1 MRGTG
6 GRKTWYR
13 RTTLL
18 NDAKIRAAKPRPKPY
33 KLTDSNRLYLLV
45 SPSGAKLW
53 RWNYTYDGK
62 QKSMAF
68 GAYPIVSLTD
78 ARSKRD
84 EAYTILCDGR
94 DPAVVRKL
102 KIEENLE
109 ASRNTFERV
118 AREWYENAKPS
129 WAAVH
134 ADDVL
139 RSLERDVFPMI
150 GALPISFLNAPKIL
164 EVLHAIEGRGAIE
177 TAKRVRQRI
186 SAVFVFAI
194 AKGIT
199 HSDPAEKLGA
209 VLKPLRK
216 GRQPAIT
223 DLVPLRKMIATAEED
238 YARPITRLA
247 LRFLALT
254 AVRPSEL
261 RGARWYE
268 FEDLNGIEPLWRIPA
283 ARMKGELDRKD
294 EIDGDHLVP
303 LTAQGLSVLK
313 ALWPLTGS
321 GDLLFPSNRHMHRPM
336 SENAIGYLLNRAGY
350 HGHHVP
356 HGFRAAFSTIMNEW
370 AERHGKDHDRKII
383 DLMLAH
389 VPKEKVEGA
398 YNRAAYMPRRRELA
412 AIWADMLSDGLPDPV
427 VLIDRPV
434 KELGLRSRRRL
445 PPPVEQDFR
454 FPVRRRAA
462 QSPRRRAHSSAN

>member
-1 MRGTG
+1 
-6 GRKTWYR
+6 
-13 RTTLL
+13 LL
-18 NDAKIRAAKPRPKPY
+18 NDAKIRAAKPRAKPY
-33 KLTDSNRLYLLV
+33 KLTDGNRLYLLV

-68 GAYPIVSLTD
+68 GAHPIVSLTD

-84 EAYTILCDGR
+84 EAYTVLCEGR
-94 DPAVVRKL
+94 DPAVAKKL

-118 AREWYENAKPS
+118 AREWYENAKPN

-139 RSLERDVFPMI
+139 RSLERDAFPMI
-150 GALPISFLNAPKIL
+150 GALPISLLNAPKVL
-164 EVLHAIEGRGAIE
+164 EVLHAIENRGSIE

-199 HSDPAEKLGA
+199 DNDPAERLGA

-223 DLVPLRKMIATAEED
+223 NLVSLREMITTAEED

-261 RGARWYE
+261 RGARWHE

-283 ARMKGELDRKD
+283 ARMKGDRDRKD
-294 EIDGDHLVP
+294 EIDGDL
-303 LTAQGLSVLK
+303 
-313 ALWPLTGS
+313 
-321 GDLLFPSNRHMHRPM
+321 
-336 SENAIGYLLNRAGY
+336 
-350 HGHHVP
+350 
-356 HGFRAAFSTIMNEW
+356 
-370 AERHGKDHDRKII
+370 
-383 DLMLAH
+383 
-389 VPKEKVEGA
+389 
-398 YNRAAYMPRRRELA
+398 
-412 AIWADMLSDGLPDPV
+412 
-427 VLIDRPV
+427 
-434 KELGLRSRRRL
+434 
-445 PPPVEQDFR
+445 
-454 FPVRRRAA
+454 
-462 QSPRRRAHSSAN
+462 